1 VNDKTLILD
10 QTFIQKQRN
19 LLIKLREELLRT
31 TQAGESE
38 EAEIRSQSVGD
49 ANESEDDAQKLAL
62 LEIDGTDVARNVQR
76 LARVER
82 ALQKIEDG
90 TYGLSDASREP
101 ISRERLEAMPEAI
114 YTLSEVKGRERA
126 DDPDAGGNKKI

>member
-62 LEIDGTDVARNVQR
+62 LEIDGTVVARNVQR

>member
-1 VNDKTLILD
+1 VNEKTPILNPA
-10 QTFIQKQRN
+10 FIQKQRN
-19 LLIKLREELLRT
+19 LLIKLREELLRA

-38 EAEIRSQSVGD
+38 ETEMHSQSVGE
-49 ANESEDDAQKLAL
+49 ANESEDDAQKLAM
-62 LEIDGTDVARNVQR
+62 LEIDGTVVARNVQR

-101 ISRERLEAMPEAI
+101 IPRERLEAMPEAI
-114 YTLSEVKGRERA
+114 YTVSELRGQKGA
-126 DDPDAGGNKKI
+126 DDPHDSVNKKI

>member
-1 VNDKTLILD
+1 MNDKTLILD

-62 LEIDGTDVARNVQR
+62 LEIDGTVVARNVQR

>member
-1 VNDKTLILD
+1 MNDKTLILD

-62 LEIDGTDVARNVQR
+62 LEIDGTVVARNVRR

>member
-1 VNDKTLILD
+1 MNGNTLILD
-10 QTFIQKQRN
+10 PAFIQKQRN
-19 LLIKLREELLRT
+19 LLIKLREELLRA

-38 EAEIRSQSVGD
+38 EAEIHSQSVGE
-49 ANESEDDAQKLAL
+49 ANESEDDAQKLAM
-62 LEIDGTDVARNVQR
+62 LEIDGTVVARNMQR

-101 ISRERLEAMPEAI
+101 IPRERLEAIPEAI
-114 YTLSEVKGRERA
+114 YTLSELRERERT
-126 DDPDAGGNKKI
+126 DDPHATGNKKI